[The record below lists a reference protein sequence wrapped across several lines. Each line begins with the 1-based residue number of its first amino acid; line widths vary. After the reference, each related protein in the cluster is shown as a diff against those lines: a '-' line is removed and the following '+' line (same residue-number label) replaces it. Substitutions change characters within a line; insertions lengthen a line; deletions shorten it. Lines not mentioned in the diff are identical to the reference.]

1 MKNRIMHRVAAG
13 SVLLAACGLA
23 STAGSAEAA
32 ENGGQGSARQP
43 LTSRVTRLADVDTA
57 PVDRAAALV
66 KNELPQEA
74 AGQIYLRSPL
84 AEG

>member
-1 MKNRIMHRVAAG
+1 MHRVAAG

-23 STAGSAEAA
+23 SAGSAEAA
-32 ENGGQGSARQP
+32 ESGGSGPVGQP
-43 LTSRVTRLADVDTA
+43 LTSRVTRLADVDTV

-84 AEG
+84 ADG